1 MAPISK
7 GLDLG
12 EKIAKAKREA
22 EQRDKEKLEN
32 EAEEASKEAGVFFA
46 RAQSDPGSFS
56 CLSGGRAADTVV
68 CSVCVKVCVC
78 VCRCQSSPAHTYQGY
93 NL

>member
-22 EQRDKEKLEN
+22 EQKDKEKLEN
-32 EAEEASKEAGVFFA
+32 EAAEASKESRVFFA
-46 RAQSDPGSFS
+46 RAQSDPGSF
-56 CLSGGRAADTVV
+56 
-68 CSVCVKVCVC
+68 CVFVWCEGSRYIGV
-78 VCRCQSSPAHTYQGY
+78 
-93 NL
+93 

>member
-22 EQRDKEKLEN
+22 EQKDKEKSEK
-32 EAEEASKEAGVFFA
+32 EAAEASKEARVCFA
-46 RAQSDPGSFS
+46 RAQSDPGPFFVFVWVRGLPIQCS
-56 CLSGGRAADTVV
+56 VV
-68 CSVCVKVCVC
+68 CVFKV
-78 VCRCQSSPAHTYQGY
+78 
-93 NL
+93 